1 MIKLLNK
8 KKSTQFLVDLREP
21 NKLQKRTEDL
31 REEEKIINEQH
42 PEKNK
47 PKKKTLLGMIFGTNS
62 KDVETISTT
71 SDPEKE
77 SSKEQ
82 FIKEFKEITDEKNT
96 KIEKDDEKI

>member
-1 MIKLLNK
+1 MIKLFK
-8 KKSTQFLVDLREP
+8 QEKSQPSFLVDLREP

-62 KDVETISTT
+62 KDVE
-71 SDPEKE
+71 
-77 SSKEQ
+77 
-82 FIKEFKEITDEKNT
+82 KNFNQ
-96 KIEKDDEKI
+96 IRS